1 MYGTYVNSLV
11 FYDGVVFA
19 SFDFC
24 LLRFSVVL
32 FLQTHNVCLST
43 RNLFQIVFNL
53 VIFFFTTCGLLI
65 LSVVSKAF
73 SGLSF
78 YKQYSEDNVSWSR
91 QLVLACLAPL

>member
-24 LLRFSVVL
+24 LLRSFVAL

-43 RNLFQIVFNL
+43 RTLFQIVFDL
-53 VIFFFTTCGLLI
+53 V
-65 LSVVSKAF
+65 F
-73 SGLSF
+73 SSL
-78 YKQYSEDNVSWSR
+78 
-91 QLVLACLAPL
+91 QLVDY